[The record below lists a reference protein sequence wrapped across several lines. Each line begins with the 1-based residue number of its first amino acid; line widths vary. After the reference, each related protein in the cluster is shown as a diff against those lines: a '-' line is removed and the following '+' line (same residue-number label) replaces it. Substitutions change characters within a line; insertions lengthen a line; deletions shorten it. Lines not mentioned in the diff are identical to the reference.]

1 MTPVVTAW
9 RVRQGIAVLVLL
21 SGLRT
26 SVAHPRFGAANLRG
40 AGLALVLQTSGTA
53 SQNQSAE
60 GRSANGQVIMK
71 GIRFQPAELTVHP
84 GETVEFKNEDIVAH
98 TVTADDGSFD
108 SGLIQPGS
116 SWKMTVQKAGII
128 AYHCSPHP
136 NMKATLI
143 ASSGAQMK
151 RENGAAGGLPGFRPP
166 RSPQELHP
174 ILVNF
179 TAALLPLALFSDLLG
194 RRLKRSSLHS
204 AAAWMVLYAA
214 IITPLTG
221 AAGWWW
227 KIQSAGTLPPDLI
240 AVHQWLG
247 TSLALVFI
255 VLAVWRWRLYR
266 QNAVPTL
273 AYLAFA
279 VVAVLALVYQ
289 GSLGGAMVFGH

>member
-1 MTPVVTAW
+1 MASFVRAW
-9 RVRQGIAVLVLL
+9 RVRQWMAVLLLL
-21 SGLRT
+21 SASSI
-26 SVAHPRFGAANLRG
+26 SVAHPRLGAANFRG
-40 AGLALVLQTSGTA
+40 AGLALILQSSGTA
-53 SQNQSAE
+53 SQNLSAA
-60 GRSANGQVIMK
+60 SANGQVIMK
-71 GIRFQPAELTVHP
+71 GIRFQPAELAVHL
-84 GETVEFKNEDIVAH
+84 GETVEFRNEDIVAH

-116 SWKMTVQKAGII
+116 SWKMTVQKTGTL
-128 AYHCSPHP
+128 AYHCTPHP
-136 NMKATLI
+136 NMKAILV
-143 ASSGAQMK
+143 ASNGTQPK
-151 RENGAAGGLPGFRPP
+151 ERNGAAGGLPGFRPP

-194 RRLKRSSLHS
+194 RWLKRPSLHS

-227 KIQSAGTLPPDLI
+227 KSQSAGTLPPNLI

-255 VLAVWRWRLYR
+255 VLAVWRWRIYR
-266 QNAVPTL
+266 RNAAPTFG
-273 AYLAFA
+273 YLAFA
-279 VVAVLALVYQ
+279 LVAVLALVYQ

>member
-1 MTPVVTAW
+1 MALFLTAW
-9 RVRQGIAVLVLL
+9 RVRQAIAVLILL
-21 SGLRT
+21 SGSSI

-40 AGLALVLQTSGTA
+40 AALALVQSSGTA
-53 SQNQSAE
+53 SQNPSAT
-60 GRSANGQVIMK
+60 GFSANGQVIMK

-84 GETVEFKNEDIVAH
+84 GETVDFKNEDIVAH

-116 SWKMTVQKAGII
+116 SWKMTVQKAGTL
-128 AYHCSPHP
+128 AYHCTPHP
-136 NMKATLI
+136 NMKATLV
-143 ASSGAQMK
+143 ASSGGQVK
-151 RENGAAGGLPGFRPP
+151 ERNGTAGGLPGFRPP

-174 ILVNF
+174 MLVNF

-194 RRLKRSSLHS
+194 RWLKRSSLHS

-227 KIQSAGTLPPDLI
+227 KIQPGETPPELI

-247 TSLALVFI
+247 TVANKSATYCGKHARKTVSCRKMARISSRPHSRVGGQKDSLSRA
-255 VLAVWRWRLYR
+255 
-266 QNAVPTL
+266 TL
-273 AYLAFA
+273 
-279 VVAVLALVYQ
+279 
-289 GSLGGAMVFGH
+289 SM